1 MDGGVRYAYDRIAQS
16 RIKLVVSSFLLID
29 ILFSFLSFLCP
40 SLPLSLL
47 FSFLSFLLPSL
58 SPYRHTDGVHRL
70 FSRNELQKEEAM
82 LSQTLATRVGRNGD
96 VLREQGETRKP
107 EEGRRCKVGR
117 EEEARWDTFT
127 SQAQVRTNLSSFPP
141 SFPPCLPKE
150 LETGRR
156 PSFPRS
162 PLGPRS

>member
-1 MDGGVRYAYDRIAQS
+1 MRRMDGGVRYAYDRIAQS

-96 VLREQGETRKP
+96 VLREQGETKKTKKGGGVRSG
-107 EEGRRCKVGR
+107 GRRKHAGTHSLR
-117 EEEARWDTFT
+117 RLKSEPTFLP
-127 SQAQVRTNLSSFPP
+127 SLPP
-141 SFPPCLPKE
+141 SLPAYPKN
-150 LETGRR
+150 
-156 PSFPRS
+156 
-162 PLGPRS
+162 